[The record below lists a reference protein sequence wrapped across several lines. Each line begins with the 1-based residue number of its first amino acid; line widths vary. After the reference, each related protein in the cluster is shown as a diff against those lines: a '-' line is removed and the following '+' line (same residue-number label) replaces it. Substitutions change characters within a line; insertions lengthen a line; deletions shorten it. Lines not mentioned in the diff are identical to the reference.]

1 MTTLTHTTSAEV
13 ARELE
18 RIQEQ
23 TGSSILGK
31 VLNLIAVVKNDDGVQ
46 AVCESALAVAAAH
59 PLRIIIL
66 TPDSRHSD
74 TDDPRLDAEII
85 YKGVGAAEVVVL
97 RPYNGAGENEVS
109 LALPMLLPDAP
120 VFTWW
125 VQEAPKNPAAT
136 GLGEVSSRRITNA
149 NATRN
154 PVASLTALARNRQP
168 GDTDLTWAGI
178 TIWRS
183 QLAALLN
190 EAPREPVLSAEVRG
204 NTNRGGS
211 TLLAA
216 WLALR
221 LDVPVHVEHCES
233 AGIESVHLERETSP
247 LAIIRPS
254 DGDVAVLSRR
264 GRADLQIA
272 MPMRSL
278 QAQLIEELRTVND
291 DLEFAAVIEDG
302 LALVN

>member
-1 MTTLTHTTSAEV
+1 MTFLTDTTSAHT

-18 RIQEQ
+18 RMRADA
-23 TGSSILGK
+23 GSGALGK
-31 VLNLIAVVKNDDGVQ
+31 VLNLIAVVKDEEGVR
-46 AVCESALAVAAAH
+46 AVSESALDVAQAH

-66 TPDSRHSD
+66 LPDADSD
-74 TDDPRLDAEII
+74 DATPRLDAEI
-85 YKGVGAAEVVVL
+85 KRGDSVGVAEVVIL
-97 RPYNGAGENEVS
+97 RPYNGAGENQVS
-109 LALPMLLPDAP
+109 LVLPLLIPDAP

-125 VQEAPKNPAAT
+125 VQEAPKNPSAT
-136 GLGEVSSRRITNA
+136 GLGKVSTRRITNA

-154 PVASLTALARNRQP
+154 PVASLTALAQNRQP

-190 EAPREPVLSAEVRG
+190 EAPHEAVTSAEVYG
-204 NTNRGGS
+204 NTNRAGAN
-211 TLLAA
+211 LLAG

-221 LDVPVHVEHCES
+221 LGVSVHLEHCDS
-233 AGIESVHLERETSP
+233 AGIESVYMHRESGA
-247 LAIIRPS
+247 LSISRPH
-254 DGDVAVLSRR
+254 DGDIATLSRP

-291 DLEFAAVIEDG
+291 DLEFSEVIQEG
-302 LALVN
+302 LPLVN